1 MDKKGIENE
10 RKTSIQPRVLQ
21 SMCKISNTLIL
32 SLVFV
37 QVPVVKVYHRDHDY
51 LLSVMVVVMFFML
64 KHHILS
70 ILELKQLERVEEN
83 AQNSSQLYII
93 QR

>member
-1 MDKKGIENE
+1 
-10 RKTSIQPRVLQ
+10 
-21 SMCKISNTLIL
+21 
-32 SLVFV
+32 
-37 QVPVVKVYHRDHDY
+37 
-51 LLSVMVVVMFFML
+51 MVVVMFFML